1 MRLVPIGKVKEGHKL
16 AKTIYS
22 EDGHVLIREGSVL
35 NTSKLLKIEK
45 FGYQSIYIN
54 DEYSTNYIEDMIDQ
68 STRLR
73 SVKNIKNSFG
83 KFDEYI
89 KENSKE
95 VSMNKWQLSK
105 LRTDYVNEIKD
116 TASTIIEDLL
126 LKRNLRINITDIK
139 QMHDYMYQHSVNVSV
154 LSVLLG
160 IELGLSEDK
169 LSDLAIASLLHDIG
183 LKDVSDDILLK
194 NDKLTEDEFS
204 VVKTHPLK
212 GYDHF
217 KDNVDM
223 SSHVRMAVLT
233 HHEWIDG
240 SGYPNGSTGDKIP
253 LLGRIIAICDVYDAL
268 TSDRPYR
275 PAYPANVAIEYM
287 LAMSINQLDAEIV
300 KKFVK
305 MIIPY
310 PVGTLVKLSNN
321 EVGVVESVP
330 VEFPLRPVVKVV
342 VQSGRGVE
350 LYNRDLLKERNI
362 LISGVEHEY
371 MNS

>member
-1 MRLVPIGKVKEGHKL
+1 MRLVPTSKVKEGYIL
-16 AKTIYS
+16 AKTIFS

-35 NTSKLLKIEK
+35 NMSKILKIEN
-45 FGYQSIYIN
+45 FGYNSIYIN
-54 DEYSTNYIEDMIDQ
+54 DEYSTNYIEDLIDQ

-83 KFDEYI
+83 KFEEYI
-89 KENSKE
+89 KENSRE
-95 VSMNKWQLSK
+95 ISVNKWQLSK
-105 LRTDYVNEIKD
+105 LRTNYVNEIKD

-139 QMHDYMYQHSVNVSV
+139 QMHDYMYQHSVNVAV

-160 IELGLSEDK
+160 IEMGLSEDK
-169 LSDLAIASLLHDIG
+169 LVDLATASLLHDIG

-194 NDKLTEDEFS
+194 KGKLNDSEFD
-204 VVKTHPLK
+204 VIKTHPLN
-212 GYDHF
+212 GYSHF
-217 KDNVDM
+217 KDNIDM
-223 SSHVRMAVLT
+223 NSHVRMAVLT
-233 HHEWIDG
+233 HHEWMNG
-240 SGYPNGSTGDKIP
+240 NGYPNGVNGEKIP

-275 PAYPANVAIEYM
+275 PAYPANMAIEYL
-287 LAMSINQLDAEIV
+287 LAMSINQLDSEIV

-330 VEFPLRPVVKVV
+330 VEFPLRPLVKVV
-342 VQSGRGVE
+342 VQSGRGVN
-350 LYNRDLLKERNI
+350 LYNRDLMEERNI
-362 LISGVEHEY
+362 LIVGVEHEY
-371 MNS
+371 MSS